1 MEKNIEIDGRLIPF
15 KATGLTP
22 VLYRRMFKADIF
34 QDMAKL
40 TKNIQ
45 TAQATKEETGE
56 DISVLDLESLEL
68 FERIAYVMAKQADG
82 AIPGMDEW
90 LDGFNVFSVYTVL
103 PEIIELWNLNN
114 IKISES
120 KKNIDALTAK

>member
-114 IKISES
+114 IQISES